1 MTSRDAA
8 RLAYSLFSVT
18 LLLVFVTAA
27 MQVATLS
34 ADLPQDYG
42 SRAADIVHLAA
53 LLPFVTVG
61 ALIAARRP
69 SNSIGWLILAGT
81 LLVTLDTFVGEY
93 ALRGLVLE
101 PDSLP
106 AADVAAWAYQW
117 IWFIPI
123 ALLSTLFVVFPGG
136 RTQGRAGRWALVPTC
151 VAVFL
156 MVGPVSVWSWPHRG
170 RALLLDPDS
179 IPELEGVNLLVLVS
193 LALILGGLI
202 LSVVSLLVRWK
213 RSVGDERLQIKWFLA
228 SGFVV
233 FLDFAVNAFVD
244 IEGLWRQVVSALAL
258 VTVPVSIGVA
268 ILRYRLYDIDRI
280 ISRTL
285 AYGTLSAILAGS
297 YLLLVLALQSLLPI
311 DKDSP
316 LIVAISTLGVVAA
329 FGPLRSRVQEF
340 VDRRFNRSRYD
351 AEQTIAEFV
360 GRLRSEVEIGSLSDD
375 LVGVISR
382 TMQPAHVSLWL
393 RPTGKSP

>member
-18 LLLVFVTAA
+18 LLLAFVTAA

-42 SRAADIVHLAA
+42 SRAADIVQLVAN
-53 LLPFVTVG
+53 LPFVLVG

-81 LLVTLDTFVGEY
+81 MVVTLDTFVGEY
-93 ALRGLVLE
+93 ALRGLVVE
-101 PDSLP
+101 PGSLP

-123 ALLSTLFVVFPGG
+123 TVLSVLFVVFPTG
-136 RTQGRAGRWALVPTC
+136 RTQGRAGGWILVPAW
-151 VAVFL
+151 VAIFV
-156 MVGPVSVWSWPHRG
+156 MAGPVAAMSWPHRG

-179 IPELEGVNLLVLVS
+179 IPELEGTNLLVLVA
-193 LALILGGLI
+193 LALVVGGLI
-202 LSVVSLLVRWK
+202 LSVVSLLIRWR

-233 FLDFAVNAFVD
+233 FLDFFLNAFVD
-244 IEGLWRQVVSALAL
+244 IDGLWRQLVSAAALA
-258 VTVPVSIGVA
+258 TVPIAIGVA
-268 ILRYRLYDIDRI
+268 VLRYRLYDIDRI

-285 AYGTLSAILAGS
+285 AYGALTGLLVGG
-297 YLLLVLALQSLLPI
+297 YLLAVLALQSALPVS
-311 DKDSP
+311 DDSP
-316 LIVAISTLGVVAA
+316 LIVATSTLAVVAA
-329 FGPLRSRVQEF
+329 FGPLRSRVQEV

-351 AEQTIAEFV
+351 AERTIAEF
-360 GRLRSEVEIGSLSDD
+360 GRRLRTEVEIGSLSDD
-375 LVGVISR
+375 LVGVIGR

-393 RPTGKSP
+393 KPGAKV

>member
-1 MTSRDAA
+1 LTSRDAA

-18 LLLVFVTAA
+18 LLLAFVTAA

-42 SRAADIVHLAA
+42 SRAADIVQLVAN
-53 LLPFVTVG
+53 LPFVLVG

-81 LLVTLDTFVGEY
+81 MVVTLDTFVGEY
-93 ALRGLVLE
+93 ALRGLVVE
-101 PDSLP
+101 PGSLP

-123 ALLSTLFVVFPGG
+123 TVLSVLFVVFPTG
-136 RTQGRAGRWALVPTC
+136 RTQGRAGGWILVPAW
-151 VAVFL
+151 VAIFV
-156 MVGPVSVWSWPHRG
+156 MAGPVAAMSWPHRG

-179 IPELEGVNLLVLVS
+179 IPELEGTNLLVLVA
-193 LALILGGLI
+193 LALVVGGLI
-202 LSVVSLLVRWK
+202 LSVVSLLIRWR

-233 FLDFAVNAFVD
+233 FLDFFLNAFVD
-244 IEGLWRQVVSALAL
+244 IDGLWRQLVSAAALA
-258 VTVPVSIGVA
+258 TVPIAIGVA
-268 ILRYRLYDIDRI
+268 VLRYRLYDIDRI

-285 AYGTLSAILAGS
+285 AYGALTGLLVGG
-297 YLLLVLALQSLLPI
+297 YLLAVLALQSALPVS
-311 DKDSP
+311 DDSP
-316 LIVAISTLGVVAA
+316 LIVATSTLAVVAA
-329 FGPLRSRVQEF
+329 FGPLRSRVQEV

-351 AEQTIAEFV
+351 AERTIAEF
-360 GRLRSEVEIGSLSDD
+360 GRRLRTEVEIGSLSDD
-375 LVGVISR
+375 LVGVIGR

-393 RPTGKSP
+393 KPGAKV